1 MAGCSLTEAFPD
13 ITEESGKIARKEER
27 KKAKAC
33 KGPALAFLQSQ
44 EKGPDPDRQ
53 AERPPPPPD
62 ASLASNDFLQKKALS
77 HGNQKDS
84 YADFKPIRIK
94 GSEDDDKALS
104 NSMLGERVNDV
115 IGQKGRSLPKGT
127 SAIQVTDPGKTMYG
141 EPVPSY
147 FGKNND
153 TDSFADFSKLAGD
166 NPGYQLEG
174 SDFMTA
180 FSGKGVDKAA
190 GGAGSMTSMEP
201 DSLDNVWKPL
211 APRGLVPNAP
221 TASTA
226 ATAST
231 ASTANG
237 LAYPHD
243 PSFNSEEK
251 QMLLRKLDVLFARL
265 EELES
270 KRNDYAHSEVALFIL
285 SGLFLMF
292 GMETMR
298 KFR

>member
-27 KKAKAC
+27 KKAKSC

-44 EKGPDPDRQ
+44 DQGPDPDRQ

-62 ASLASNDFLQKKALS
+62 ASLASKDFLQKKALS
-77 HGNQKDS
+77 HGDQKDS

-104 NSMLGERVNDV
+104 NAMLGERVNDV
-115 IGQKGRSLPKGT
+115 IGQKGRSLPRGT
-127 SAIQVTDPGKTMYG
+127 SAIQITDPGKTMYG

-190 GGAGSMTSMEP
+190 GGAGSSGEVP
-201 DSLDNVWKPL
+201 SLDNVWKPL
-211 APRGLVPNAP
+211 APRGLVPSAP
-221 TASTA
+221 TAP
-226 ATAST
+226 
-231 ASTANG
+231 TANG

-243 PSFNSEEK
+243 ASFNNEEK
-251 QMLLRKLDVLFARL
+251 QTLLRKLDVLFARL

>member
-44 EKGPDPDRQ
+44 DQGPDPDRQ

-62 ASLASNDFLQKKALS
+62 ASLASKDYLQKKALS
-77 HGNQKDS
+77 HGDQKDS

-104 NSMLGERVNDV
+104 NAMLGERVNDV
-115 IGQKGRSLPKGT
+115 IGQKGRSLPRAT
-127 SAIQVTDPGKTMYG
+127 SAIQITDPGKTMYG

-190 GGAGSMTSMEP
+190 GGAGTNMEP
-201 DSLDNVWKPL
+201 ASLDNVWKPL
-211 APRGLVPNAP
+211 APRGLVP

-226 ATAST
+226 P
-231 ASTANG
+231 TANG
-237 LAYPHD
+237 LGYPHD
-243 PSFNSEEK
+243 ASFNNEEK
-251 QMLLRKLDVLFARL
+251 QTLLRKLDVLFARL

>member
-27 KKAKAC
+27 KKAKSC

-44 EKGPDPDRQ
+44 DNGPDPDRQ

-62 ASLASNDFLQKKALS
+62 ASLASKDFLQKKALS
-77 HGNQKDS
+77 HGDQKDS

-115 IGQKGRSLPKGT
+115 IGQKGRSLPRGT

-190 GGAGSMTSMEP
+190 GGAGSSMEP
-201 DSLDNVWKPL
+201 ASLDNVWKPL

-221 TASTA
+221 TVPAS
-226 ATAST
+226 
-231 ASTANG
+231 NG
-237 LAYPHD
+237 IVYPHD
-243 PSFNSEEK
+243 ASFNSEEK
-251 QMLLRKLDVLFARL
+251 QTLLRKLDVLFARL

>member
-44 EKGPDPDRQ
+44 EQDPDRQ

-62 ASLASNDFLQKKALS
+62 ASLASKDYVQKKALS
-77 HGNQKDS
+77 HGDQKDS

-104 NSMLGERVNDV
+104 NAMLGERVNDV
-115 IGQKGRSLPKGT
+115 IGQKGRSLPRAT

-190 GGAGSMTSMEP
+190 GGAGSSGEVP
-201 DSLDNVWKPL
+201 SLENVWKPL
-211 APRGLVPNAP
+211 APRGLVPAAP
-221 TASTA
+221 TAPTD
-226 ATAST
+226 
-231 ASTANG
+231 NG

-243 PSFNSEEK
+243 SSFNNEEK
-251 QMLLRKLDVLFARL
+251 QTLLRKLDVLFARL

>member
-27 KKAKAC
+27 KKAKTC

-44 EKGPDPDRQ
+44 DQGPDPDRQ
-53 AERPPPPPD
+53 AEKPPPPPD
-62 ASLASNDFLQKKALS
+62 ASLASKDYLQKKALS
-77 HGNQKDS
+77 HGDQKDS

-115 IGQKGRSLPKGT
+115 IGQKGRSLPRAT
-127 SAIQVTDPGKTMYG
+127 SAIQVTDPEKTMYG

-190 GGAGSMTSMEP
+190 GGAGTNMEP
-201 DSLDNVWKPL
+201 ASLDNVWKPL
-211 APRGLVPNAP
+211 APRGLVPSAP
-221 TASTA
+221 TAP
-226 ATAST
+226 AS
-231 ASTANG
+231 SG

-243 PSFNSEEK
+243 PSFNNEEK
-251 QMLLRKLDVLFARL
+251 QTLLRKLDVLFARL

>member
-44 EKGPDPDRQ
+44 EQDPDRQ

-62 ASLASNDFLQKKALS
+62 ASLASKDFLQKKALS
-77 HGNQKDS
+77 HGDQKDS

-94 GSEDDDKALS
+94 GSEDKAI
-104 NSMLGERVNDV
+104 LGERVNDV
-115 IGQKGRSLPKGT
+115 IGQKGSSLPRAT
-127 SAIQVTDPGKTMYG
+127 SAIQVTDPEKTMYG

-190 GGAGSMTSMEP
+190 GGAGSSGEVP
-201 DSLDNVWKPL
+201 SLENVWKPL
-211 APRGLVPNAP
+211 APRGLVP
-221 TASTA
+221 TA
-226 ATAST
+226 ATAPT
-231 ASTANG
+231 APTDSG

-243 PSFNSEEK
+243 SSFNSEEK
-251 QMLLRKLDVLFARL
+251 QTLLRKLDVLFARL

>member
-27 KKAKAC
+27 KKAKTC

-44 EKGPDPDRQ
+44 DPDRQ

-62 ASLASNDFLQKKALS
+62 ASLASKDYLQKKALS
-77 HGNQKDS
+77 HGDQKDS

-94 GSEDDDKALS
+94 SSEDDDKALS
-104 NSMLGERVNDV
+104 NAMLGERVNDV
-115 IGQKGRSLPKGT
+115 IGQKGRSLPRAT
-127 SAIQVTDPGKTMYG
+127 SAIQVTDPEKTMYG

-190 GGAGSMTSMEP
+190 GGAGSSVELP
-201 DSLDNVWKPL
+201 SLDNVWKPL
-211 APRGLVPNAP
+211 APRGLVPTAP
-221 TASTA
+221 TA
-226 ATAST
+226 ATAP
-231 ASTANG
+231 ASSG

-243 PSFNSEEK
+243 SSFNSEEK
-251 QMLLRKLDVLFARL
+251 QTLLRKLDVLFARL

>member
-44 EKGPDPDRQ
+44 DQGPDPDRQ
-53 AERPPPPPD
+53 AEKPPPPPD
-62 ASLASNDFLQKKALS
+62 ASLASKDYLQKKALS
-77 HGNQKDS
+77 HGDQKDS

-115 IGQKGRSLPKGT
+115 IGQKGRSLPRAT
-127 SAIQVTDPGKTMYG
+127 SAIQVTDPEKTMYG

-190 GGAGSMTSMEP
+190 GGVGSSGDPTSLE
-201 DSLDNVWKPL
+201 NVWKPL
-211 APRGLVPNAP
+211 APRGLVPSAPAAP
-221 TASTA
+221 TDS
-226 ATAST
+226 
-231 ASTANG
+231 G

-243 PSFNSEEK
+243 SSFNSEEK
-251 QMLLRKLDVLFARL
+251 QTLLRKLDVLFARL

>member
-44 EKGPDPDRQ
+44 DQGPDPDRQ

-62 ASLASNDFLQKKALS
+62 ASLASKDFLQKKALS
-77 HGNQKDS
+77 HGDQKDS

-104 NSMLGERVNDV
+104 NAMLGERVNDV
-115 IGQKGRSLPKGT
+115 IGQKGRSLPRGT
-127 SAIQVTDPGKTMYG
+127 SAIQITDPGKTMYG

-190 GGAGSMTSMEP
+190 GGAGTNMEP
-201 DSLDNVWKPL
+201 ASLDNVWKPL
-211 APRGLVPNAP
+211 APRGLVP

-226 ATAST
+226 PA
-231 ASTANG
+231 ANG
-237 LAYPHD
+237 LGYPHD
-243 PSFNSEEK
+243 PSFNNEEK
-251 QMLLRKLDVLFARL
+251 QTLLRKLDVLFARL

>member
-44 EKGPDPDRQ
+44 DPDRQ

-62 ASLASNDFLQKKALS
+62 ASLASKDFLQKKALS
-77 HGNQKDS
+77 HGDQKDS

-104 NSMLGERVNDV
+104 NAMLGERVNDV

-127 SAIQVTDPGKTMYG
+127 SAIQITDPGKTMYG

-190 GGAGSMTSMEP
+190 GGAGSSGEVP
-201 DSLDNVWKPL
+201 SLDNVWKPL
-211 APRGLVPNAP
+211 APRGLVPTAP
-221 TASTA
+221 TAPAA
-226 ATAST
+226 ATS
-231 ASTANG
+231 SG

-243 PSFNSEEK
+243 ASFNNEEK
-251 QMLLRKLDVLFARL
+251 QTLLRKLDVLFARL

>member
-27 KKAKAC
+27 KKAKSC

-44 EKGPDPDRQ
+44 DQGPDPDRQ

-62 ASLASNDFLQKKALS
+62 ASLASKDYLQKKALS
-77 HGNQKDS
+77 HGDQKDS

-104 NSMLGERVNDV
+104 NAMLGERVNDV
-115 IGQKGRSLPKGT
+115 IGQKGRSLPRAT

-190 GGAGSMTSMEP
+190 GGAGTSMEP
-201 DSLDNVWKPL
+201 ASLENVWKPL
-211 APRGLVPNAP
+211 APRGLVPSAP
-221 TASTA
+221 TAP
-226 ATAST
+226 AS
-231 ASTANG
+231 SG
-237 LAYPHD
+237 LGYPHD
-243 PSFNSEEK
+243 PSFNNEEK
-251 QMLLRKLDVLFARL
+251 QTLLRKLDVLFARL

>member
-33 KGPALAFLQSQ
+33 KGPALAFLQAQ
-44 EKGPDPDRQ
+44 GQDPDRQ

-62 ASLASNDFLQKKALS
+62 ASLASKDFLQKKALS
-77 HGNQKDS
+77 HGDQKDS

-94 GSEDDDKALS
+94 GSEDEA
-104 NSMLGERVNDV
+104 MLGERVNDV
-115 IGQKGRSLPKGT
+115 IGQKGRSLPRAT

-190 GGAGSMTSMEP
+190 GGAGTSMEP
-201 DSLDNVWKPL
+201 ASLDNVWKPL
-211 APRGLVPNAP
+211 APRGLVP

-226 ATAST
+226 PTAPTDS
-231 ASTANG
+231 G

-243 PSFNSEEK
+243 ASFNNEEK
-251 QMLLRKLDVLFARL
+251 QTLLRKLDVLFARL

>member
-44 EKGPDPDRQ
+44 DQGPDPDRQ

-62 ASLASNDFLQKKALS
+62 ASLASKDYLQKKALS
-77 HGNQKDS
+77 HGDQKDS

-115 IGQKGRSLPKGT
+115 IGQKGRSLPRAT
-127 SAIQVTDPGKTMYG
+127 SAIQVTDPEKTMYG

-190 GGAGSMTSMEP
+190 GGAGSSGEVP
-201 DSLDNVWKPL
+201 SLDNVWKPL
-211 APRGLVPNAP
+211 APRGLVPTAP
-221 TASTA
+221 AAS
-226 ATAST
+226 
-231 ASTANG
+231 G
-237 LAYPHD
+237 IVYPHD
-243 PSFNSEEK
+243 ASFNNEEK
-251 QMLLRKLDVLFARL
+251 QTLLRKLDVLFARL

>member
-33 KGPALAFLQSQ
+33 KGPALAFLQAQ
-44 EKGPDPDRQ
+44 GQDPDRQ

-62 ASLASNDFLQKKALS
+62 ASLASKDYVQKKALS
-77 HGNQKDS
+77 HGDQKDS
-84 YADFKPIRIK
+84 YADFKPIRIT

-104 NSMLGERVNDV
+104 NAMLGERVNDV
-115 IGQKGRSLPKGT
+115 IGQKGRSLPRAT

-190 GGAGSMTSMEP
+190 GGAGSSGEVP
-201 DSLDNVWKPL
+201 SLDNVWKPL
-211 APRGLVPNAP
+211 APRGLVPAAP
-221 TASTA
+221 V
-226 ATAST
+226 
-231 ASTANG
+231 ANG

-243 PSFNSEEK
+243 ASFNNEEK
-251 QMLLRKLDVLFARL
+251 QTLLRKLDVLFARL

>member
-44 EKGPDPDRQ
+44 EQGPDPDRQ

-62 ASLASNDFLQKKALS
+62 ASLASKDFLQKKALS
-77 HGNQKDS
+77 HGDQKDS

-94 GSEDDDKALS
+94 GSEDHDKTLS
-104 NSMLGERVNDV
+104 NAMLGERVNDV
-115 IGQKGRSLPKGT
+115 IGQKGRSLPRGT

-166 NPGYQLEG
+166 NPGYHLEG

-190 GGAGSMTSMEP
+190 GGSGSSGDPTSLE
-201 DSLDNVWKPL
+201 NVWKPL
-211 APRGLVPNAP
+211 APRGLVPSAP
-221 TASTA
+221 TVPA
-226 ATAST
+226 
-231 ASTANG
+231 ANG

-251 QMLLRKLDVLFARL
+251 QMLLRKLDVLLARL

>member
-44 EKGPDPDRQ
+44 DPDRQ

-62 ASLASNDFLQKKALS
+62 ASLASKDFLQKKALS
-77 HGNQKDS
+77 HGDQKDS

-104 NSMLGERVNDV
+104 NAMLGERVNDV

-127 SAIQVTDPGKTMYG
+127 SAIQITDPGKTMYG

-190 GGAGSMTSMEP
+190 GGAGSSGEVP
-201 DSLDNVWKPL
+201 SLDNVWKPL
-211 APRGLVPNAP
+211 APRGLVPTAP
-221 TASTA
+221 AA
-226 ATAST
+226 ATS
-231 ASTANG
+231 SG

-243 PSFNSEEK
+243 ASFNNEEK
-251 QMLLRKLDVLFARL
+251 QTLLRKLDVLFARL